1 MLLSLLIKN
10 EDEISNFGDGP
21 KASHPVFGCRGG
33 VMASSARFG
42 YGSTILPSDHSTF
55 HSMKQSNAHQVAT
68 CLTYEEFLNRAVF
81 FMGET
86 DNEQHNFTTTVK
98 DTTSVQDK
106 TIEQENS
113 TSPAFILALL
123 PQGIVTSTS
132 APAPTAVSRRRIRFD
147 PKPPSIKILALNRVK
162 GPPKLP
168 GEESMDIALKRAGRE
183 YQQDSELRQEFEMA
197 KRESLNTTEERVNKK
212 HAINNGD
219 TKECLTEECLAD
231 ELAAKKTRVV
241 EGTSCE
247 SSSGIFTSEHSYS
260 TTKHSTNIKKHALD
274 DSIYDHNTLDYRS
287 KKRRAEYN
295 LTTQSSPNNNATTD
309 RQDHENSASSNNE
322 TTITIMSGLATDNLA
337 ANNQP
342 TMDTVTSKDPATH
355 SHKHP
360 EFDGMIM
367 NNKFGKVL

>member
-1 MLLSLLIKN
+1 MNNNQILYFDSSATRQVFSISSEQHIYYEN
-10 EDEISNFGDGP
+10 IGHISRDEISNFGDSP

-42 YGSTILPSDHSTF
+42 YG
-55 HSMKQSNAHQVAT
+55 K
-68 CLTYEEFLNRAVF
+68 LNRTVF
-81 FMGET
+81 FMGKT

-132 APAPTAVSRRRIRFD
+132 PPAPTAVSRRRTRFD
-147 PKPPSIKILALNRVK
+147 PKPPSTKILALNRVK

-168 GEESMDIALKRAGRE
+168 GEEIG
-183 YQQDSELRQEFEMA
+183 QQ
-197 KRESLNTTEERVNKK
+197 TTEERVNKK

-219 TKECLTEECLAD
+219 TEECLTEECLAD

-241 EGTSCE
+241 EGTSSE
-247 SSSGIFTSEHSYS
+247 SSSSIFTSEHSYS

-274 DSIYDHNTLDYRS
+274 DSTYDHNTLDYRS

-309 RQDHENSASSNNE
+309 RQDHENSAGSNNE

-342 TMDTVTSKDPATH
+342 TIDTVTSKDPATH

-360 EFDGMIM
+360 EFDDMIM
-367 NNKFGKVL
+367 NNEFGKVL

>member
-1 MLLSLLIKN
+1 
-10 EDEISNFGDGP
+10 
-21 KASHPVFGCRGG
+21 
-33 VMASSARFG
+33 
-42 YGSTILPSDHSTF
+42 
-55 HSMKQSNAHQVAT
+55 
-68 CLTYEEFLNRAVF
+68 
-81 FMGET
+81 MGKT
-86 DNEQHNFTTTVK
+86 DNEQHNSTTTVK

-132 APAPTAVSRRRIRFD
+132 APAPTAVSRRRTRFD

-162 GPPKLP
+162 GPPKFP
-168 GEESMDIALKRAGRE
+168 GEEIG
-183 YQQDSELRQEFEMA
+183 QQ
-197 KRESLNTTEERVNKK
+197 TTEERVNKK

-219 TKECLTEECLAD
+219 TEECLTEECLAD

-241 EGTSCE
+241 EGTSNE
-247 SSSGIFTSEHSYS
+247 SSSSIFTSEHSVIQDGAMKYSAKRNATLGDASIYLTTIYYS

-274 DSIYDHNTLDYRS
+274 DSTYHHNTLDYRS

-295 LTTQSSPNNNATTD
+295 LTTQFSPNNNATTD

-360 EFDGMIM
+360 EFDDMIM
-367 NNKFGKVL
+367 NNEFGKVL